1 MLSEGGKWGR
11 EKFHNCTG
19 VARPY
24 GFAAIAGTMKPVN
37 QGVLTMVKYILAS
50 ALALVSTAA
59 SAGNGMTYPDV
70 PEMGAG
76 AGVAA
81 VALLIGVVA
90 IIRER
95 SKRK

>member
-1 MLSEGGKWGR
+1 M
-11 EKFHNCTG
+11 T
-19 VARPY
+19 
-24 GFAAIAGTMKPVN
+24 
-37 QGVLTMVKYILAS
+37 KYILAG
-50 ALALVSTAA
+50 ALAFMSTAA
-59 SAGNGMTYPDV
+59 MAGQAVKV

-81 VALLIGVVA
+81 VALLIGVAA